1 MTGPV
6 VRLCLRLRKDLKAAR
21 EANQRLLFHV
31 ARQEAVIANLQA
43 DRTSMAQIVRAL
55 SETCPSTIE
64 ELQSDG

>member
-6 VRLCLRLRKDLKAAR
+6 VRLVFSLRRQLKAAR
-21 EANQRLLFHV
+21 EANCRLLMHV